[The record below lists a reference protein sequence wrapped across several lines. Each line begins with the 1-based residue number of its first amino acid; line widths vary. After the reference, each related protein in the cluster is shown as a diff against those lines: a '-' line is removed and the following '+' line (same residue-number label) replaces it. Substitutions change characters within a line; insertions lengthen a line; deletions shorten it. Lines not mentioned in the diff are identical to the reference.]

1 MLAVLPGK
9 TRPGSPTAGEKGR
22 RLVARFVAIALSAVT
37 IGGVAM
43 AASPPASAD
52 APYAAVAGSGSTW
65 SEIMISQWVRD
76 VRKNGLPVNY
86 TGNGSSSGR
95 SDYWNGLND
104 FAVSEIPFQ
113 PRIPGSNDTDELPL
127 AARRPYAYLPI
138 VAGGTSFMYHLTVAG
153 KQVTNLRLS
162 GETLTKI
169 FTGVIT
175 NWSDPAITA
184 DNGRQL
190 PDKAIT
196 PVLRSDGSGTSA
208 QFTLYMSKQYPGL
221 WADFCRKYAGFSG
234 NCGLQSFYPT
244 FPGAKGQALSS
255 GVANYVAAPYGE
267 GAITYVEY
275 SYAQRSGFPV
285 ASILNAGGYYVQ
297 PTAGNVAVALTQAKI
312 NTDLTQNLDGVYVYN
327 DPRVYPVSSY
337 SYMIVPTAEVGR
349 FTADKGRTL
358 TTFMSYFLCA
368 GQEKAENLGF
378 SPLPVNLVQAG
389 FDQMNRIPGHIAP
402 PTLASCNNP
411 ALQVLNTA
419 PRPPDCAKVGAA
431 ACTSTTAGTPSG
443 SGSTSGT
450 GSSSGTGS
458 TSGTGSGSGSG
469 SGSGT
474 GSGSGDTSGGDGS
487 GGSGT
492 GTGGDSANGTGS
504 AAGTGTTIDPET
516 GQVVTATGGNTSSGS
531 NGSGGGDIS
540 AAPVSVSSL
549 RQGGHQANVL
559 FVFAGLTV
567 LAAFFVP
574 PLLSAHLR
582 RRSPSA

>member
-1 MLAVLPGK
+1 MMPNVSPGDARSGNTPARGRPPG
-9 TRPGSPTAGEKGR
+9 TRRR
-22 RLVARFVAIALSAVT
+22 RLVARFVAIMLIVAAAGGAG
-37 IGGVAM
+37 IGAT
-43 AASPPASAD
+43 PPASAD

-175 NWSDPAITA
+175 NWSDAAITR

-221 WADFCRKYAGFSG
+221 WADFCGRYAGFTG

-267 GAITYVEY
+267 GSITYVEY

-297 PTAGNVAVALTQAKI
+297 PTAGDVAVALTQAKI
-312 NTDLTQNLDGVYVYN
+312 NTDLTQNLDGVYAYN
-327 DPRVYPVSSY
+327 DPRAYPISSY
-337 SYMIVPTAEVGR
+337 SYMIVPVEAVGR
-349 FTADKGRTL
+349 FTPDKGRTL
-358 TTFMSYFLCA
+358 STFMSYFLCA
-368 GQEKAENLGF
+368 GQQKAENLGF

-389 FDQMNRIPGHIAP
+389 FDQLSRIPGHVAP
-402 PTLASCNNP
+402 PALASCNNP

-419 PRPPDCAKVGAA
+419 PAPPACAKAGAA
-431 ACTSTTAGTPSG
+431 ACATTTA
-443 SGSTSGT
+443 STS
-450 GSSSGTGS
+450 SGAGG
-458 TSGTGSGSGSG
+458 GTGSGSGSG
-469 SGSGT
+469 GAASGSG
-474 GSGSGDTSGGDGS
+474 SGGTAGDTSGGAGT
-487 GGSGT
+487 GVT
-492 GTGGDSANGTGS
+492 GTGGEASNGTGS
-504 AAGTGTTIDPET
+504 AGTGTGTGTGTTIDPET
-516 GQVVTATGGNTSSGS
+516 GQLVGAASG
-531 NGSGGGDIS
+531 NGSGGPGGSDIS

-549 RQGGHQANVL
+549 RQGGHQANIL
-559 FVFAGLTV
+559 FVLAGLTV

-574 PLLSAHLR
+574 PLLSAQLSR
-582 RRSPSA
+582 RPPPPE